1 MTQRLPFHSVG
12 SSGGAAPK
20 LQHTADCGRAKT
32 LPLGVADRDDTP
44 ERLCVNILVAARGSH
59 TSQGQWGT
67 ACGVVQQKVSA
78 WEDPESPIWPTLP
91 RLIRAAF
98 GPQRQVV
105 ASICRSVLALTEQ
118 EPRSMRSPTEHVC
131 TATAAMGV
139 VAQEVVTANADGH
152 WTDSEATENVRAID
166 KLIAALQQ
174 LRRAILDAAA
184 KEGK

>member
-1 MTQRLPFHSVG
+1 
-12 SSGGAAPK
+12 
-20 LQHTADCGRAKT
+20 
-32 LPLGVADRDDTP
+32 
-44 ERLCVNILVAARGSH
+44 
-59 TSQGQWGT
+59 
-67 ACGVVQQKVSA
+67 
-78 WEDPESPIWPTLP
+78 
-91 RLIRAAF
+91 
-98 GPQRQVV
+98 
-105 ASICRSVLALTEQ
+105 
-118 EPRSMRSPTEHVC
+118 MRSPTEHVC